1 MNWLQDKFSLTTPP
15 IGMFVITGTPGIG
28 KSVFLAYMVAF
39 LVEKGYGIVI
49 QIGQKFWSRQSGSGK
64 TVAHRED
71 KPFLQLEDAKVV
83 LLADPLGGEDTK
95 VEHRRAGCTIVFT
108 SLRERCY
115 KVSFKQQ
122 SPYSE
127 RRYMP
132 IWSREELVRH
142 RKVLFPTYEEKDVI
156 NAHALLGGSVRW
168 LADLVKKQARVSDQ
182 SEAAQELIDQ
192 YLSIKS
198 FEELNLL
205 LQHFENP
212 QNAEDRANSKMSY
225 LLQIHAEQSQLVPF
239 EKPTVR
245 LIDSKVAV
253 QVICEKLNLKTEEE
267 QKKFVAQYLGAKP
280 LGSLV
285 EQVFQSFVLEC
296 LTGKGKKKYDLH
308 GSFLGSK
315 ETFKVAVPNQRKEL
329 QTEAAGANKEFLAAA
344 QLYHP
349 LADNF
354 PAADFFFLTVVSEEY
369 TLWLLQ
375 TTKADKH
382 DCKIGKMREVFEK
395 HFDKASLEKVS
406 TIKWVIVAPEVI
418 ASNYKKPQTVHGEW
432 KIGSKAVEVEQYV
445 SSWKVSPWDA
455 NTIQSARKEMQ
466 WLKTVCCVDELF
478 LTTRIDTSIFLINV
492 SMFFPNLNSMSSL
505 RGRFVATIFVIRFF
519 PQKLFGK
526 IDWKIGWKN
535 CWKICLEN
543 LLEMLGGKCWMENLD
558 GKFEWKIGWKIC
570 WKKCW
575 KNMLEMLGG
584 NVGWKFGW
592 KKCWLMVVKLLGKK
606 SWQRTYP

>member
-1 MNWLQDKFSLTTPP
+1 MEKTPKPSEWEAEKVQKFPNNILGDGSMNDKLIVRQCYIQMRDQIMDWLEQKFNRKTP

-39 LVEKGYGIVI
+39 LVEQGYGIVI
-49 QIGQKFWSRQSGSGK
+49 QRGQKFWSRQSGSGK
-64 TVAHRED
+64 TVADGKTEP
-71 KPFLQLEDAKVV
+71 KLLEDAKAV
-83 LLADPLGGEDTK
+83 LLADPLGSETASV
-95 VEHRRAGCTIVFT
+95 VEHRFAGCTIVFT

-115 KVSFKQQ
+115 NKTWKQQ

-168 LADLVKKQARVSDQ
+168 LADLVNEQRQIPDQ
-182 SEAAQELIDQ
+182 SKAAQELIDQ
-192 YLSIKS
+192 YVSIKS

-212 QNAEDRANSKMSY
+212 QGAEDRANSKMSY
-225 LLQIHAEQSQLVPF
+225 LLQIHADPSQLVPF
-239 EKPTVR
+239 KKPTVL

-253 QVICEKLNLKTEEE
+253 QVICDRLNLKTEEE
-267 QKKFVAQYLGAKP
+267 QRKFLTQYLRAKP

-285 EQVFQSFVLEC
+285 GQVFQSFVLEC

-445 SSWKVSPWDA
+445 SSWKVSP
-455 NTIQSARKEMQ
+455 
-466 WLKTVCCVDELF
+466 
-478 LTTRIDTSIFLINV
+478 
-492 SMFFPNLNSMSSL
+492 
-505 RGRFVATIFVIRFF
+505 
-519 PQKLFGK
+519 
-526 IDWKIGWKN
+526 
-535 CWKICLEN
+535 
-543 LLEMLGGKCWMENLD
+543 
-558 GKFEWKIGWKIC
+558 
-570 WKKCW
+570 
-575 KNMLEMLGG
+575 
-584 NVGWKFGW
+584 
-592 KKCWLMVVKLLGKK
+592 
-606 SWQRTYP
+606 

>member
-1 MNWLQDKFSLTTPP
+1 MEKTPKPSEWKADEVQEFSNCILGDPSMKYKLIVRQCYIQMHAQIMTWLQDKFSLPTPP

-39 LVEKGYGIVI
+39 LVEQGYGIVI

-64 TVAHRED
+64 TVAHEEQ
-71 KPFLQLEDAKVV
+71 KPKLFKNPQVV
-83 LLADPLGGEDTK
+83 LLADPRGGKDNEI
-95 VEHRRAGCTIVFT
+95 EQRRAGCTIVFT
-108 SLRERCY
+108 SLRESCY
-115 KVSFKQQ
+115 KVPFKQQ
-122 SPYSE
+122 SNYSE

-132 IWSREELVRH
+132 IWSSEELVKH

-168 LADLVKKQARVSDQ
+168 LADLVKEQGQIPDQ
-182 SEAAQELIDQ
+182 SKAAQELIDQ
-192 YLSIKS
+192 YVSIKS

-212 QNAEDRANSKMSY
+212 QGAEDRANSKMSY
-225 LLQIHAEQSQLVPF
+225 LLQIHADTPQPMPF
-239 EKPTVR
+239 KKPTVR

-267 QKKFVAQYLGAKP
+267 QKKFVTQYLSAKP

-285 EQVFQSFVLEC
+285 GQVFQSFVLEC

-354 PAADFFFLTVVSEEY
+354 PAADIFFLTVVSEEY

-375 TTKADKH
+375 TTKADKQ

-406 TIKWVIVAPEVI
+406 TIKWVIVAPEVS
-418 ASNYKKPQTVHGEW
+418 ASNYKKPQAVHGEW
-432 KIGSKAVEVEQYV
+432 KIGTKVVNVEQYV
-445 SSWKVSPWDA
+445 SSWKFSP
-455 NTIQSARKEMQ
+455 
-466 WLKTVCCVDELF
+466 
-478 LTTRIDTSIFLINV
+478 
-492 SMFFPNLNSMSSL
+492 
-505 RGRFVATIFVIRFF
+505 
-519 PQKLFGK
+519 
-526 IDWKIGWKN
+526 
-535 CWKICLEN
+535 
-543 LLEMLGGKCWMENLD
+543 
-558 GKFEWKIGWKIC
+558 
-570 WKKCW
+570 
-575 KNMLEMLGG
+575 
-584 NVGWKFGW
+584 
-592 KKCWLMVVKLLGKK
+592 
-606 SWQRTYP
+606 

>member
-1 MNWLQDKFSLTTPP
+1 MEKTPKPSEWKAVQEFSNNILGDWSMKKRLVVRQCYTQMRVQIMNWLNDKFKLETL

-39 LVEKGYGIVI
+39 LVEQGYSIVI
-49 QIGQKFWSRQSGSGK
+49 QRGQKFWSRQSGSGK
-64 TVAHRED
+64 TVAHREE

-83 LLADPLGGEDTK
+83 LLADPLGSETASV
-95 VEHRRAGCTIVFT
+95 VEHRFAGCTIVFT

-115 KVSFKQQ
+115 NKTWKQQ
-122 SPYSE
+122 SPNSE

-142 RKVLFPTYEEKDVI
+142 REVLFPTYEEKDVI
-156 NAHALLGGSVRW
+156 DAHALLGGSVRW
-168 LADLVKKQARVSDQ
+168 LADLVKEQGQIPDQ
-182 SEAAQELIDQ
+182 SQSKVAQELIDQ
-192 YLSIKS
+192 YVSIKS

-212 QNAEDRANSKMSY
+212 QGAEDRANSKMSY
-225 LLQIHAEQSQLVPF
+225 LLQIHADPSQLVLF
-239 EKPTVR
+239 KKPTVR

-267 QKKFVAQYLGAKP
+267 QKKFVTQYLGAKP

-285 EQVFQSFVLEC
+285 GQVFQSFVLEC

-329 QTEAAGANKEFLAAA
+329 QTEAAGANKEPLASA

-354 PAADFFFLTVVSEEY
+354 PAADFFFLSVVSEEY

-375 TTKADKH
+375 TTKADNH
-382 DCKIGKMREVFEK
+382 DCKIGKMREGFEK

-406 TIKWVIVAPEVI
+406 TIKWVIVAPSEI
-418 ASNYKKPQTVHGEW
+418 ASNYTKPQTVHGEW
-432 KIGSKAVEVEQYV
+432 KIGSKVVNVGQCV
-445 SSWKVSPWDA
+445 SSWKVSP
-455 NTIQSARKEMQ
+455 
-466 WLKTVCCVDELF
+466 
-478 LTTRIDTSIFLINV
+478 
-492 SMFFPNLNSMSSL
+492 
-505 RGRFVATIFVIRFF
+505 
-519 PQKLFGK
+519 
-526 IDWKIGWKN
+526 
-535 CWKICLEN
+535 
-543 LLEMLGGKCWMENLD
+543 
-558 GKFEWKIGWKIC
+558 
-570 WKKCW
+570 
-575 KNMLEMLGG
+575 
-584 NVGWKFGW
+584 
-592 KKCWLMVVKLLGKK
+592 
-606 SWQRTYP
+606 

>member
-1 MNWLQDKFSLTTPP
+1 MERTPKPSEWKADEVPEFSKHILGDETMQDKLIVRQCYTEMRAQIMNWLNAKFKPRKPRT
-15 IGMFVITGTPGIG
+15 GMFVITGTPGIG

-39 LVEKGYGIVI
+39 LVEKGYSIVI
-49 QIGQKFWSRQSGSGK
+49 QRGQKFWSRQSGSGK
-64 TVAHRED
+64 TVAHREE

-83 LLADPLGGEDTK
+83 LLADPLGSETASV
-95 VEHRRAGCTIVFT
+95 VEHRFAGCTIVFT

-115 KVSFKQQ
+115 NKTWKQQ

-142 RKVLFPTYEEKDVI
+142 RKVLFPTYEEKDVR

-192 YLSIKS
+192 YLSIES
-198 FEELNLL
+198 FEDLNLL
-205 LQHFENP
+205 LRHFENP

-253 QVICEKLNLKTEEE
+253 QVICEKLNLKTEEK
-267 QKKFVAQYLGAKP
+267 QKEFVAQYLGAKP

-285 EQVFQSFVLEC
+285 GQVFQSFVLEC
-296 LTGKGKKKYDLH
+296 LTGKGKKKHLLC
-308 GSFLGSK
+308 GKCLGSA
-315 ETFKVAVPNQRKEL
+315 ETFKVEVPNQRKEL
-329 QTEAAGANKEFLAAA
+329 QTEAAGENKEPLAAA

-354 PAADFFFLTVVSEEY
+354 PAADFFFLSVVSEEY

-382 DCKIGKMREVFEK
+382 GCHIGAMQKRFEK
-395 HFDKASLEKVS
+395 SFTDASLKKIS
-406 TIKWVIVAPEVI
+406 TIKWVIVAPEEV
-418 ASNYKKPQTVHGEW
+418 ASKYTTVQEVVGKW
-432 KIGSKAVEVEQYV
+432 KTGSKVVKVEQYV
-445 SSWKVSPWDA
+445 SPWKVSP
-455 NTIQSARKEMQ
+455 
-466 WLKTVCCVDELF
+466 
-478 LTTRIDTSIFLINV
+478 
-492 SMFFPNLNSMSSL
+492 
-505 RGRFVATIFVIRFF
+505 
-519 PQKLFGK
+519 
-526 IDWKIGWKN
+526 
-535 CWKICLEN
+535 
-543 LLEMLGGKCWMENLD
+543 
-558 GKFEWKIGWKIC
+558 
-570 WKKCW
+570 
-575 KNMLEMLGG
+575 
-584 NVGWKFGW
+584 
-592 KKCWLMVVKLLGKK
+592 
-606 SWQRTYP
+606 

>member
-1 MNWLQDKFSLTTPP
+1 MNWLNDKFKLEMPV
-15 IGMFVITGTPGIG
+15 GMFVITGTPGIG

-39 LVEKGYGIVI
+39 LVEQGYGIVI

-64 TVAHRED
+64 TVAHEEQ
-71 KPFLQLEDAKVV
+71 KPKLLKNPQVV
-83 LLADPLGGEDTK
+83 LLADPRGGKDNEI
-95 VEHRRAGCTIVFT
+95 EQRRAGCTIVFT
-108 SLRERCY
+108 SLRESCY
-115 KVSFKQQ
+115 KVPFKQQ
-122 SPYSE
+122 SNYSE

-132 IWSREELVRH
+132 IWSSEELVKH

-168 LADLVKKQARVSDQ
+168 LADLVKEQRQIPDQ
-182 SEAAQELIDQ
+182 SQSKAAQELIDQ
-192 YLSIKS
+192 YVSIKS
-198 FEELNLL
+198 FDDLTLL
-205 LQHFENP
+205 LKHFENP
-212 QNAEDRANSKMSY
+212 QDAEDRANSKMSY
-225 LLQIHAEQSQLVPF
+225 LLQIHADTPQPMPF
-239 EKPTVR
+239 KKPTVR

-267 QKKFVAQYLGAKP
+267 QKKFLTQYLGAKP

-285 EQVFQSFVLEC
+285 GQVFQSFVLEC

-406 TIKWVIVAPEVI
+406 TIKWVIVAPEVS
-418 ASNYKKPQTVHGEW
+418 ASNYKKPQAVHGEW
-432 KIGSKAVEVEQYV
+432 KIGTKVVNVEQYV

-455 NTIQSARKEMQ
+455 NSIQSARKEMQ

-478 LTTRIDTSIFLINV
+478 LTTCIDTFLLSN
-492 SMFFPNLNSMSSL
+492 
-505 RGRFVATIFVIRFF
+505 
-519 PQKLFGK
+519 
-526 IDWKIGWKN
+526 
-535 CWKICLEN
+535 
-543 LLEMLGGKCWMENLD
+543 
-558 GKFEWKIGWKIC
+558 
-570 WKKCW
+570 
-575 KNMLEMLGG
+575 
-584 NVGWKFGW
+584 
-592 KKCWLMVVKLLGKK
+592 
-606 SWQRTYP
+606 

>member
-1 MNWLQDKFSLTTPP
+1 MQEFSKHILGDGSMKKRLVVRQCYTQMRVQIRNWLNDKFKLEMPV
-15 IGMFVITGTPGIG
+15 GMFVITGTPGIG

-49 QIGQKFWSRQSGSGK
+49 QRGQKFWSRQSRSGK
-64 TVAHRED
+64 TVAHEEQ
-71 KPFLQLEDAKVV
+71 KPFQLLNNPQVV
-83 LLADPLGGEDTK
+83 LLADPLGSETASV
-95 VEHRRAGCTIVFT
+95 VEHRFAGCTIVFT

-115 KVSFKQQ
+115 NKTWKQQ
-122 SPYSE
+122 SPDSE

-168 LADLVKKQARVSDQ
+168 LADLVKEQRQIPDQ
-182 SEAAQELIDQ
+182 SEAAQRLIVK
-192 YLSIKS
+192 YLSITS
-198 FEELNLL
+198 FEDLNSL

-212 QNAEDRANSKMSY
+212 QGAEDRAHSKMSY
-225 LLQIHAEQSQLVPF
+225 LLQIHADPLQQVPF
-239 EKPTVR
+239 EEPTVR

-253 QVICEKLNLKTEEE
+253 QVICGKLNLKTEEE
-267 QKKFVAQYLGAKP
+267 QRKFLTQYLGAKP

-285 EQVFQSFVLEC
+285 GQVFQSFVLEC
-296 LTGKGKKKYDLH
+296 LTGKGKQKYLLC
-308 GSFLGSK
+308 GKRLGSE

-382 DCKIGKMREVFEK
+382 DCKIGKMQEVFEK

-406 TIKWVIVAPEVI
+406 TIKWVIVAPEVS
-418 ASNYKKPQTVHGEW
+418 ASNYKKPQAVHGEW
-432 KIGSKAVEVEQYV
+432 KIGTKVVTVEQYV
-445 SSWKVSPWDA
+445 SSWKVSP
-455 NTIQSARKEMQ
+455 
-466 WLKTVCCVDELF
+466 
-478 LTTRIDTSIFLINV
+478 
-492 SMFFPNLNSMSSL
+492 
-505 RGRFVATIFVIRFF
+505 
-519 PQKLFGK
+519 
-526 IDWKIGWKN
+526 
-535 CWKICLEN
+535 
-543 LLEMLGGKCWMENLD
+543 
-558 GKFEWKIGWKIC
+558 
-570 WKKCW
+570 
-575 KNMLEMLGG
+575 
-584 NVGWKFGW
+584 
-592 KKCWLMVVKLLGKK
+592 
-606 SWQRTYP
+606 

>member
-1 MNWLQDKFSLTTPP
+1 MAQVVPEPDPPDPLCQWLDETVEKTPKPSEWKADEVLEFSNCILGDPSMKYKLIVRQCYTQMDAQIMTWLQDKFSLTTPP

-64 TVAHRED
+64 TVADGKTEP
-71 KPFLQLEDAKVV
+71 KLLEDANAV
-83 LLADPLGGEDTK
+83 LLADPLGGKDTK

-115 KVSFKQQ
+115 KASYKQQ
-122 SPYSE
+122 SNYSE

-132 IWSREELVRH
+132 IWSSEELVKH

-192 YLSIKS
+192 YLSIES
-198 FEELNLL
+198 FEDLNLL
-205 LQHFENP
+205 LRHFENP

-253 QVICEKLNLKTEEE
+253 QVICEKLNLKTEEK
-267 QKKFVAQYLGAKP
+267 QKEFVAQYLGAKP

-285 EQVFQSFVLEC
+285 GQVFQSFVLEC
-296 LTGKGKKKYDLH
+296 LTGKGKKKHLLC
-308 GSFLGSK
+308 GKCLGSA

-418 ASNYKKPQTVHGEW
+418 ASNYIKPQTVHGEW
-432 KIGSKAVEVEQYV
+432 KIGSKAVDVEQYV
-445 SSWKVSPWDA
+445 SSWKVSP
-455 NTIQSARKEMQ
+455 
-466 WLKTVCCVDELF
+466 
-478 LTTRIDTSIFLINV
+478 
-492 SMFFPNLNSMSSL
+492 
-505 RGRFVATIFVIRFF
+505 
-519 PQKLFGK
+519 
-526 IDWKIGWKN
+526 
-535 CWKICLEN
+535 
-543 LLEMLGGKCWMENLD
+543 
-558 GKFEWKIGWKIC
+558 
-570 WKKCW
+570 
-575 KNMLEMLGG
+575 
-584 NVGWKFGW
+584 
-592 KKCWLMVVKLLGKK
+592 
-606 SWQRTYP
+606 